1 MITQVYNIVVG
12 GVGYDLRYSFR
23 SLMLFESASGR
34 SFSGGTLSDEL
45 LLMLCQIWASNS
57 SCTMTLD
64 ELSEHLD
71 EHPEDL
77 ARWREWLRDQI
88 HAQNQRM
95 SGPFG
100 EDESVKPSKSKKKA

>member
-1 MITQVYNIVVG
+1 MYNIVVG

-23 SLMLFESASGR
+23 SLMLFEGASGR

-57 SCTMTLD
+57 SCTMSLD
-64 ELSEHLD
+64 ELSEYLD

-77 ARWREWLRDQI
+77 ARWREWLRDQVV
-88 HAQNQRM
+88 AQNQRM
-95 SGPFG
+95 SGPLG
-100 EDESVKPSKSKKKA
+100 EDKSIKPSKSKKKA